1 MVIQL
6 LTITMYNEMI
16 KKTLIWV
23 FDIPLKIYFQ
33 RLQFYIYQI
42 LNQNPFGGFLNP
54 QSNRNCNFATV
65 GIPNWD
71 SVKFMPF

>member
-6 LTITMYNEMI
+6 LTIKMYNKII

-23 FDIPLKIYFQ
+23 FDIPLKNYFQ

-42 LNQNPFGGFLNP
+42 LNQNPFGGILNP
-54 QSNRNCNFATV
+54 QSNRNCNFLIV
-65 GIPNWD
+65 GD
-71 SVKFMPF
+71 S